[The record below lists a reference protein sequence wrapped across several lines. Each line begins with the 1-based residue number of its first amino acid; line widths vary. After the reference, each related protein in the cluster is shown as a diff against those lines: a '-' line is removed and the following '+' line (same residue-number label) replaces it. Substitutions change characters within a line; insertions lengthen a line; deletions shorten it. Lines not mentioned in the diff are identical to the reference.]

1 MYNPFDGTMPP
12 VEKSNDFIG
21 RRNIYERLNEKIQN
35 QQNIVLQGV
44 KGSGKT
50 SVLRTFFSFQYKIKM
65 AGDKNTIIVFDS
77 YPVYLPCDRVL
88 EFFSERI
95 ADALNILQYCGK

>member
-50 SVLRTFFSFQYKIKM
+50 SVLRTFFSSQYKIKM
-65 AGDKNTIIVFDS
+65 AGDKNIFLFICHVTECLSSFRKELLM
-77 YPVYLPCDRVL
+77 P
-88 EFFSERI
+88 
-95 ADALNILQYCGK
+95 